1 MSSAKA
7 VQEEPIEITINDSS
21 SHINEYENLD
31 SVLYDG
37 RRWNLSERN
46 IDSSVSISQFSM
58 ATTNTADAS
67 SSLFET
73 QSSADRLSVLSP
85 LMSAGQAEDDPRRP
99 RQFSG
104 GYYGS
109 TLINEKHANFVLM
122 YDMLTGIRI
131 AVNFDDYDV
140 VYCS

>member
-1 MSSAKA
+1 MSSFGEGN
-7 VQEEPIEITINDSS
+7 VEDPIGIRLNDSKS
-21 SHINEYENLD
+21 NLTESD
-31 SVLYDG
+31 VHGSTLYDG
-37 RRWNLSERN
+37 SRWDLSQRN
-46 IDSSVSISQFSM
+46 VDSSVSISQFSM

-67 SSLFET
+67 SSLFEPH
-73 QSSADRLSVLSP
+73 SSVDRLSALSP
-85 LMSAGQAEDDPRRP
+85 QMSSGQPEDDPRRP

-131 AVNFDDYDV
+131 AVKFSED
-140 VYCS
+140 VYCL